1 MVRFLK
7 RASSNLQHSLR
18 MVLPSRRL
26 ALLERRRILAHHL
39 GEFIIVYNKV
49 GGSSVSL
56 VLWIAMHCQKQARSL
71 CPAERRGSSSLL
83 ALSRALWDV
92 MGSRT
97 SLPNQ
102 LVWKATFDYLWRPRG
117 RSSVSSKG
125 TFLLSAV
132 APEMNPGLCEFALS
146 LLCLET
152 VVNWLF
158 ESKFELWI

>member
-1 MVRFLK
+1 MVRFLR

-39 GEFIIVYNKV
+39 GDFIIVYNKV

-56 VLWIAMHCQKQARSL
+56 VLWIATHCQKQARSL

-83 ALSRALWDV
+83 ALSRALWDI

-102 LVWKATFDYLWRPRG
+102 LVWKATCEGPGAVVHSHPKAHSFWVLLHLRWILGYVNLHCHYCAWRQ
-117 RSSVSSKG
+117 
-125 TFLLSAV
+125 L
-132 APEMNPGLCEFALS
+132 
-146 LLCLET
+146 
-152 VVNWLF
+152 VNWLF